1 MVITLDG
8 AKVVEV
14 CKCGTERVLQ
24 SGSTSTEI
32 RVKKTECEHKNTCAA
47 CEVGWASAQNHHG
60 SQFCENG
67 SLASGGKYAHCQC
80 DTCSAL

>member
-1 MVITLDG
+1 MLIKLDG

-24 SGSTSTEI
+24 EGNTSTEI
-32 RVKKTECEHKNTCAA
+32 RVTKADCEHKNHCVV
-47 CEVGWASAQNHHG
+47 CEIGWASPTNHHG
-60 SQFCENG
+60 SPFCDNG